1 MRSLAVLSF
10 RLVLGELLARHA
22 AQKLFGWFNGPA

>member
-10 RLVLGELLARHA
+10 RLVLGGLLAGHRA
-22 AQKLFGWFNGPA
+22 LKSSGGSTAPA